1 MNIHREEAGE
11 ESAPYLCLRQLSKDV
26 NIRLSEPLTGDGS
39 SSASVPTNMFCV
51 ASSQRLAAA
60 STRNG
65 INIYDLHVLRNTFTQ
80 AERNASPSPP
90 VLCTLPLQPGTGDVL
105 FVMFGNSDS
114 LLLAATSH
122 GLILIWE
129 TMSLRSSPPAP
140 RTVAPP
146 RHDASRVHMIA
157 PNPGDKSSLCA
168 VVYGMDLLSHEN
180 GSAHML
186 DLLKGEW
193 VNILPAHNVT
203 SVSWSARGKQLV
215 LGVKTGEIIQFTP
228 EGDVKAVLPPP
239 ESDRPLYV
247 EDVQWLENHV
257 FLVTYNTCS
266 STPEPEPIHENEVYV
281 LYRDAKSN
289 SLTFAAFPYDVSP
302 PFGDR
307 TRWGYRYTC
316 MLRDWSPMKHFV
328 FMTCSASTDVG
339 VLGFKDGWKA
349 LVLEETSRPVLPF
362 LSGDDFCDSSPMAL
376 ALDLTAEDPVPD
388 PNAAEKGEDPSATLP
403 ATPILYIYTNDGV
416 LLGYHVIYTETDKP
430 YPGMITGQGAIS
442 HSPNASTNVSAS
454 IPPAFAESV
463 HGSTTPNRTPTF
475 GSTSAF
481 GAVSQPAFGSTSAF
495 GQQSSFGSAF
505 SNGSPFS
512 KFSASGAT
520 AFGGGNALGQKQM
533 PASGQ
538 STQPPSGPAPGQSSE
553 PAFGSTSAFG
563 QLQKPTFGAASTFA
577 RAQKPITGSNS
588 AFGQFSQQGT
598 ASGLGPTAF
607 SALSN
612 KQNAFGSVSSQGS
625 VFGSG
630 GSFDT
635 GKPAFA
641 SVTPAPKALPKSE
654 EPVDEDAP
662 KDSTFSFG
670 GLSDML
676 SKSNTPMSSQPS
688 ANLNLSHQAK
698 FPSEISQNSEPSKA
712 TPSVSSESSSKA
724 SQNDSD
730 NLEKAESQNF
740 ENLESAIVDAKQ
752 DEAHEGNFA
761 SLHDTPTVQ
770 KSEQADNVTFDLFKG
785 KQENQT
791 SSFNES
797 GEGIKETEISPIKA
811 AGNNLDAS
819 LSTLAKPSEEKPK
832 EPAFSIAKPSDEKP
846 KESTSFFAQPTEK
859 PKESAFS
866 FSKPFEEKPKESAFS
881 FAKPTAEKP
890 KESAFTFNKPSEE
903 KAKQTAFSFN
913 KPFEEKPKESAFS
926 FNKPSEEKPK
936 VPAFSFAKPPEEKP
950 KESAFSFAK
959 PSEEKAKEPALSF
972 AKPTAEN
979 LKESA
984 FSFNKPSEE
993 KPKESA
999 FSFAKLSEEKAKEPA
1014 FSFAKPTAENLKES
1028 AFSFAKPVEE
1038 KPKESA
1044 FFFNKP
1050 SDEKPKE
1057 PAFSFNKPSEEKPKV
1072 PAFSFNKPFEEKPK
1086 EAAFSFNKPSEEKP
1100 KESAF
1105 SFNKPSEEKPK
1116 ESAFSFTKPSDEKPK
1131 EPAFSFA
1138 KPVEEKPKESAFSF
1152 NKPSEEKPKEP
1163 AFSFAKPVEEKP
1175 KESAFSFAK
1184 PPEEKLEKNKTTGS
1198 DTEVFSHKASPE
1210 RLIESQKLSKGSEF
1224 GTNHA
1229 AEPSS
1234 NALVDNE
1241 LPAIGVSLAESVP
1254 QIDLTQVADPNVP
1267 KEDDELKQEFVKI
1280 YAILEEELRTL
1291 RRQTKQ
1297 STDFFTRL
1305 RIPSTSPKSVD
1316 DLSNAD
1322 AWVFGDVQ
1330 SLSSL
1335 TSEFLQAVIESED
1348 QVAETRKHIA
1358 SIESV
1363 QLKSEVKREE
1373 IARFLRARQ
1382 DPDFAK
1388 MVRVRHLG
1396 PEQLENQ
1403 TRLRRS
1409 SHLVRER
1416 LSELGEYFNGLQKS
1430 TLNAKQGQTT
1440 LRAPTLDT
1448 IYRSADNIGR
1458 LVSARIRELDKMGQD
1473 VDAAVPR
1480 STVRARTPHSPARPL
1495 DNMADLDTAL
1505 PEVSEITG
1513 INQAG
1518 MMHDICDA
1526 IWESK
1531 KTPVVTR
1538 ASQTKFISSV
1548 PYQMSPIVL
1557 HCSQA
1562 PTCQKAPVQESDKG
1576 KQSETLVMTEPS
1588 TKNFLATAT
1597 PNGIHAHSPMQPRQ
1611 KVTSAFQRLST
1622 LPTLTSHSN
1631 PTSSAQYTT
1640 FEGLVGPQPTA
1651 SSETRDLTLEEF
1663 IAQDEEDNG
1672 DYTEEE
1678 SYEDFDDDL
1687 EDEEEEEEANESD
1700 AS

>member
-168 VVYGMDLLSHEN
+168 VVYGMDLLSLEN

-712 TPSVSSESSSKA
+712 TPSVLSESSSKA

-770 KSEQADNVTFDLFKG
+770 KSEQADEVTFDLFKG

-950 KESAFSFAK
+950 KESTFSFAK

-984 FSFNKPSEE
+984 FSF
-993 KPKESA
+993 
-999 FSFAKLSEEKAKEPA
+999 
-1014 FSFAKPTAENLKES
+1014 
-1028 AFSFAKPVEE
+1028 AKPVEE

-1044 FFFNKP
+1044 FSFNKP

-1152 NKPSEEKPKEP
+1152 NKPSDEKPKEP

-1297 STDFFTRL
+1297 STDFFKRL

-1562 PTCQKAPVQESDKG
+1562 PTCQKVPVQESDKG

>member
-442 HSPNASTNVSAS
+442 HSPNASTNVSSS

-712 TPSVSSESSSKA
+712 TPSVLSESSSKA

-770 KSEQADNVTFDLFKG
+770 KSEQADKVTFDLFKG

-936 VPAFSFAKPPEEKP
+936 VPAFSFAKPPEQKP

-959 PSEEKAKEPALSF
+959 PSEEKAKEPAL
-972 AKPTAEN
+972 
-979 LKESA
+979 
-984 FSFNKPSEE
+984 
-993 KPKESA
+993 
-999 FSFAKLSEEKAKEPA
+999 
-1014 FSFAKPTAENLKES
+1014 SFAKPTAENLKES

-1116 ESAFSFTKPSDEKPK
+1116 ESAFSFTKPSD
-1131 EPAFSFA
+1131 
-1138 KPVEEKPKESAFSF
+1138 
-1152 NKPSEEKPKEP
+1152 EKPKEP

>member
-442 HSPNASTNVSAS
+442 HSPNASTNVFAS

-712 TPSVSSESSSKA
+712 TPSVLSESSSKA

-740 ENLESAIVDAKQ
+740 ENLESATVDAKQ

-770 KSEQADNVTFDLFKG
+770 KSEQADKVTFDLFKG

-832 EPAFSIAKPSDEKP
+832 EPAFSIAKPSDDKP

-984 FSFNKPSEE
+984 FSF
-993 KPKESA
+993 
-999 FSFAKLSEEKAKEPA
+999 
-1014 FSFAKPTAENLKES
+1014 
-1028 AFSFAKPVEE
+1028 AKPVEE

-1057 PAFSFNKPSEEKPKV
+1057 PVFSFNKPSEEKPKV

-1152 NKPSEEKPKEP
+1152 NKPSDEKPKEP
-1163 AFSFAKPVEEKP
+1163 AFSFAKPVEEQP

-1210 RLIESQKLSKGSEF
+1210 RLIESQKPSKGSEF

-1234 NALVDNE
+1234 NALVDDE

-1297 STDFFTRL
+1297 STDFFKRL

>member
-1 MNIHREEAGE
+1 MDIHREEAGE

-39 SSASVPTNMFCV
+39 SSTSVPTNMFCV

-65 INIYDLHVLRNTFTQ
+65 IHIYDLNALRNTFIQ

-90 VLCTLPLQPGTGDVL
+90 VLCTLPRQPGTGDVL

-114 LLLAATSH
+114 LLVAATSH
-122 GLILIWE
+122 GFILIWD
-129 TMSLRSSPPAP
+129 TLSLRSSPPAP

-146 RHDASRVHMIA
+146 RNDASRVHMMA
-157 PNPGDKSSLCA
+157 PNPGDKSVLCA
-168 VVYGMDLLSHEN
+168 IVYGMDLLSHEN
-180 GSAHML
+180 GSAHIL

-193 VNILPAHNVT
+193 VNTLPAQNVT

-215 LGVKTGEIIQFTP
+215 IGVKMGEIIQYTP

-239 ESDRPLYV
+239 ESDRPVYV

-257 FLVTYNTCS
+257 FLITYNTCS
-266 STPEPEPIHENEVYV
+266 STPEPEPIHENDIFV
-281 LYRDAKSN
+281 LHRDTKSN

-339 VLGFKDGWKA
+339 VLGFKNGWKA
-349 LVLEETSRPVLPF
+349 LALEETSRPVLPF
-362 LSGDDFCDSSPMAL
+362 LSGDEFCDSSPVAL
-376 ALDLTAEDPVPD
+376 ALDLTAEDPVSD

-430 YPGMITGQGAIS
+430 YPGMINGQAVIS
-442 HSPNASTNVSAS
+442 HSSNASTKAPAS

-463 HGSTTPNRTPTF
+463 HGCTAPNITPTF

-495 GQQSSFGSAF
+495 GQPSSFGSTF
-505 SNGSPFS
+505 SNGSAFS
-512 KFSASGAT
+512 KFGASGAAT
-520 AFGGGNALGQKQM
+520 FGGRDALGQKQTS
-533 PASGQ
+533 ASGQ
-538 STQPPSGPAPGQSSE
+538 SIQPSSGLASGQSSE
-553 PAFGSTSAFG
+553 PAFGSISAFG
-563 QLQKPTFGAASTFA
+563 QLEKPTFGTTSTFA
-577 RAQKPITGSNS
+577 RAQKPMTGTNS

-654 EPVDEDAP
+654 EPVNEDAP
-662 KDSTFSFG
+662 KDATFSFG

-676 SKSNTPMSSQPS
+676 SKSSTPMSTQQS
-688 ANLNLSHQAK
+688 ANLNPSHQAK
-698 FPSEISQNSEPSKA
+698 VPSEINQSSASLKTTTSA
-712 TPSVSSESSSKA
+712 LSESSDKPA
-724 SQNDSD
+724 QNDSD
-730 NLEKAESQNF
+730 DLEKAEGQNF
-740 ENLESAIVDAKQ
+740 ENSESATVDTKQ
-752 DEAHEGNFA
+752 DEAHERNFA
-761 SLHDTPTVQ
+761 FTHDTPTGQ
-770 KSEQADNVTFDLFKG
+770 KSEQADKVIFESFKG
-785 KQENQT
+785 KQENQL
-791 SSFNES
+791 SSFDETCK
-797 GEGIKETEISPIKA
+797 GIKETGISPTKA
-811 AGNNLDAS
+811 AANKPEAS
-819 LSTLAKPSEEKPK
+819 PSTLVKPSE
-832 EPAFSIAKPSDEKP
+832 
-846 KESTSFFAQPTEK
+846 EK

-866 FSKPFEEKPKESAFS
+866 FSKP
-881 FAKPTAEKP
+881 T
-890 KESAFTFNKPSEE
+890 
-903 KAKQTAFSFN
+903 
-913 KPFEEKPKESAFS
+913 
-926 FNKPSEEKPK
+926 
-936 VPAFSFAKPPEEKP
+936 EEKP

-959 PSEEKAKEPALSF
+959 PSEEKP
-972 AKPTAEN
+972 
-979 LKESA
+979 KESA
-984 FSFNKPSEE
+984 FSFSKPSEE
-993 KPKESA
+993 KPK
-999 FSFAKLSEEKAKEPA
+999 K
-1014 FSFAKPTAENLKES
+1014 S
-1028 AFSFAKPVEE
+1028 AFSFAKPSEE
-1038 KPKESA
+1038 KT
-1044 FFFNKP
+1044 
-1050 SDEKPKE
+1050 KE
-1057 PAFSFNKPSEEKPKV
+1057 PSFSFSKPSEEKL
-1072 PAFSFNKPFEEKPK
+1072 EKK
-1086 EAAFSFNKPSEEKP
+1086 N
-1100 KESAF
+1100 
-1105 SFNKPSEEKPK
+1105 
-1116 ESAFSFTKPSDEKPK
+1116 
-1131 EPAFSFA
+1131 
-1138 KPVEEKPKESAFSF
+1138 PVE
-1152 NKPSEEKPKEP
+1152 SE
-1163 AFSFAKPVEEKP
+1163 VE
-1175 KESAFSFAK
+1175 F
-1184 PPEEKLEKNKTTGS
+1184 
-1198 DTEVFSHKASPE
+1198 FSHGPSSG
-1210 RLIESQKLSKGSEF
+1210 RQIDSQKLAKDSEF
-1224 GTNHA
+1224 DTYHA
-1229 AEPSS
+1229 AETTS

-1241 LPAIGVSLAESVP
+1241 LSAVGVSLTESVP

-1280 YAILEEELRTL
+1280 YAILEEELCTL
-1291 RRQTKQ
+1291 RKQTKR
-1297 STDFFTRL
+1297 STDFFKRL
-1305 RIPSTSPKSVD
+1305 RIPSTIPKSVA
-1316 DLSNAD
+1316 DLPKAD
-1322 AWVFGDVQ
+1322 SWVFGDIQ

-1335 TSEFLQAVIESED
+1335 TSELLQLVTESEA
-1348 QVAETRKHIA
+1348 QVAETRKRIA

-1363 QLKSEVKREE
+1363 QLKTEVKREE

-1403 TRLRRS
+1403 ARLRRS

-1416 LSELGEYFNGLQKS
+1416 LSELGEYFNGLQKFA
-1430 TLNAKQGQTT
+1430 LNAKQGQTT

-1458 LVSARIRELDKMGQD
+1458 LVSARIGELDKMGQA
-1473 VDAAVPR
+1473 VDAIVPR
-1480 STVRARTPHSPARPL
+1480 STVRAHTPYSPARPL

-1505 PEVSEITG
+1505 PEVSDTSG
-1513 INQAG
+1513 VDQAG
-1518 MMHDICDA
+1518 MMHVICDA
-1526 IWESK
+1526 IWKSK

-1538 ASQTKFISSV
+1538 ASQTNSISSV

-1557 HCSQA
+1557 HCSQT
-1562 PTCQKAPVQESDKG
+1562 PTYQVAPVQESDKG
-1576 KQSETLVMTEPS
+1576 KKSETLVKTEPS

-1597 PNGIHAHSPMQPRQ
+1597 PSGIHVHSPMQPRQ
-1611 KVTSAFQRLST
+1611 NVTSAFQRLST

-1651 SSETRDLTLEEF
+1651 SSEPRDLTLEEF
-1663 IAQDEEDNG
+1663 IAQDEEDHG
-1672 DYTEEE
+1672 DYTGDE
-1678 SYEDFDDDL
+1678 SYEDYDDDDDDL
-1687 EDEEEEEEANESD
+1687 DDEEEEEANASD

>member
-168 VVYGMDLLSHEN
+168 VVYGMDLLSLEN

-512 KFSASGAT
+512 KFGASGAA

-712 TPSVSSESSSKA
+712 TPSVLSESSSKA

-770 KSEQADNVTFDLFKG
+770 KSEQADKVTFDLFKG

-979 LKESA
+979 L
-984 FSFNKPSEE
+984 
-993 KPKESA
+993 
-999 FSFAKLSEEKAKEPA
+999 
-1014 FSFAKPTAENLKES
+1014 
-1028 AFSFAKPVEE
+1028 
-1038 KPKESA
+1038 
-1044 FFFNKP
+1044 
-1050 SDEKPKE
+1050 
-1057 PAFSFNKPSEEKPKV
+1057 
-1072 PAFSFNKPFEEKPK
+1072 
-1086 EAAFSFNKPSEEKP
+1086 
-1100 KESAF
+1100 
-1105 SFNKPSEEKPK
+1105 
-1116 ESAFSFTKPSDEKPK
+1116 
-1131 EPAFSFA
+1131 
-1138 KPVEEKPKESAFSF
+1138 
-1152 NKPSEEKPKEP
+1152 
-1163 AFSFAKPVEEKP
+1163 

-1687 EDEEEEEEANESD
+1687 EDEEEEEANESD

>member
-698 FPSEISQNSEPSKA
+698 FPSAISQNSEPSKA
-712 TPSVSSESSSKA
+712 TPSVLSESSSKA

-770 KSEQADNVTFDLFKG
+770 KSEQADKVTFDLFKG

-913 KPFEEKPKESAFS
+913 KPFEEKPKEA
-926 FNKPSEEKPK
+926 
-936 VPAFSFAKPPEEKP
+936 
-950 KESAFSFAK
+950 
-959 PSEEKAKEPALSF
+959 
-972 AKPTAEN
+972 
-979 LKESA
+979 
-984 FSFNKPSEE
+984 
-993 KPKESA
+993 
-999 FSFAKLSEEKAKEPA
+999 
-1014 FSFAKPTAENLKES
+1014 
-1028 AFSFAKPVEE
+1028 
-1038 KPKESA
+1038 
-1044 FFFNKP
+1044 
-1050 SDEKPKE
+1050 
-1057 PAFSFNKPSEEKPKV
+1057 
-1072 PAFSFNKPFEEKPK
+1072 
-1086 EAAFSFNKPSEEKP
+1086 
-1100 KESAF
+1100 AF

-1116 ESAFSFTKPSDEKPK
+1116 ESAFSFTKPSD
-1131 EPAFSFA
+1131 
-1138 KPVEEKPKESAFSF
+1138 
-1152 NKPSEEKPKEP
+1152 EKPKEP

-1305 RIPSTSPKSVD
+1305 RIPSTSPKSVA

-1403 TRLRRS
+1403 TRLRRL

-1495 DNMADLDTAL
+1495 DNMTDLDTAL

>member
-1 MNIHREEAGE
+1 MDIHREEAGE

-39 SSASVPTNMFCV
+39 SSTSVPTNMFCV

-65 INIYDLHVLRNTFTQ
+65 IHIYDLNALRNTFIQ

-90 VLCTLPLQPGTGDVL
+90 VLCTLPRQPGTGDVL

-114 LLLAATSH
+114 LLVAATSH
-122 GLILIWE
+122 GFILIWD
-129 TMSLRSSPPAP
+129 TLSLRSSPPAP

-146 RHDASRVHMIA
+146 RNDASRVHMMA
-157 PNPGDKSSLCA
+157 PNPGDKSVLCA
-168 VVYGMDLLSHEN
+168 IVYGMDLLSHEN
-180 GSAHML
+180 GSAHIL

-193 VNILPAHNVT
+193 VNTLPAQNVT

-215 LGVKTGEIIQFTP
+215 IGVKMGEIIQYTP

-239 ESDRPLYV
+239 ESDRPVYV

-257 FLVTYNTCS
+257 FLITYNTCS
-266 STPEPEPIHENEVYV
+266 STPEPEPIHENDIFV
-281 LYRDAKSN
+281 LHRDTKSN

-339 VLGFKDGWKA
+339 VLGFKNGWKA
-349 LVLEETSRPVLPF
+349 LALEETSRPVLPF
-362 LSGDDFCDSSPMAL
+362 LSGDEFCDSSPVAL
-376 ALDLTAEDPVPD
+376 ALDLTAEDPVSD

-430 YPGMITGQGAIS
+430 YPGMINGQAVIS
-442 HSPNASTNVSAS
+442 HSSNASTKAPAS

-463 HGSTTPNRTPTF
+463 HGCTAPNITPTF

-495 GQQSSFGSAF
+495 GQPSSFGSTF
-505 SNGSPFS
+505 SNGSAFS
-512 KFSASGAT
+512 KFGASGAAT
-520 AFGGGNALGQKQM
+520 FGGRDALGQKQTS
-533 PASGQ
+533 ASGQ
-538 STQPPSGPAPGQSSE
+538 SIQPSSGLASGQSSE
-553 PAFGSTSAFG
+553 PAFGSISAFG
-563 QLQKPTFGAASTFA
+563 QLEKPTFGTTSTFA
-577 RAQKPITGSNS
+577 RAQKPMTGTNS
-588 AFGQFSQQGT
+588 AFGQFSQQGST
-598 ASGLGPTAF
+598 SGFGSTAF

-654 EPVDEDAP
+654 EPVNEDAP
-662 KDSTFSFG
+662 KDATFSFG

-676 SKSNTPMSSQPS
+676 SKSSTPMSTQQS
-688 ANLNLSHQAK
+688 ANLNPSHQAK
-698 FPSEISQNSEPSKA
+698 VPSEINQSSASLKTTTSA
-712 TPSVSSESSSKA
+712 LSESSDKPA
-724 SQNDSD
+724 QNDSD
-730 NLEKAESQNF
+730 DLEKAEGQNF
-740 ENLESAIVDAKQ
+740 ENSESATVDTKQ
-752 DEAHEGNFA
+752 DEAHERNFA
-761 SLHDTPTVQ
+761 FTHDTPTGQ
-770 KSEQADNVTFDLFKG
+770 KSEQADKVIFESFKG
-785 KQENQT
+785 KQENQL
-791 SSFNES
+791 SSFDETCK
-797 GEGIKETEISPIKA
+797 GIKETGISPTKA
-811 AGNNLDAS
+811 AANKPEAS
-819 LSTLAKPSEEKPK
+819 PSTLVKPSE
-832 EPAFSIAKPSDEKP
+832 
-846 KESTSFFAQPTEK
+846 EK

-866 FSKPFEEKPKESAFS
+866 FSKP
-881 FAKPTAEKP
+881 T
-890 KESAFTFNKPSEE
+890 
-903 KAKQTAFSFN
+903 
-913 KPFEEKPKESAFS
+913 
-926 FNKPSEEKPK
+926 
-936 VPAFSFAKPPEEKP
+936 EEKP

-959 PSEEKAKEPALSF
+959 PSEEKP
-972 AKPTAEN
+972 
-979 LKESA
+979 KESA
-984 FSFNKPSEE
+984 FSFAKPSEE

-999 FSFAKLSEEKAKEPA
+999 FSFSKPSEEKPK
-1014 FSFAKPTAENLKES
+1014 KS
-1028 AFSFAKPVEE
+1028 AFSFAKPSEE
-1038 KPKESA
+1038 KT
-1044 FFFNKP
+1044 
-1050 SDEKPKE
+1050 KE
-1057 PAFSFNKPSEEKPKV
+1057 PSFSFSKPSEEKL
-1072 PAFSFNKPFEEKPK
+1072 EKK
-1086 EAAFSFNKPSEEKP
+1086 N
-1100 KESAF
+1100 
-1105 SFNKPSEEKPK
+1105 
-1116 ESAFSFTKPSDEKPK
+1116 
-1131 EPAFSFA
+1131 
-1138 KPVEEKPKESAFSF
+1138 PVE
-1152 NKPSEEKPKEP
+1152 SE
-1163 AFSFAKPVEEKP
+1163 VE
-1175 KESAFSFAK
+1175 F
-1184 PPEEKLEKNKTTGS
+1184 
-1198 DTEVFSHKASPE
+1198 FSHGPSSG
-1210 RLIESQKLSKGSEF
+1210 RQIDSQKLAKDSEF
-1224 GTNHA
+1224 DTYHA
-1229 AEPSS
+1229 AETTS

-1241 LPAIGVSLAESVP
+1241 LSAVGVSLTESVP

-1280 YAILEEELRTL
+1280 YAILEEELCTL
-1291 RRQTKQ
+1291 RKQTKR
-1297 STDFFTRL
+1297 STDFFKRL
-1305 RIPSTSPKSVD
+1305 RIPSTIPKSVA
-1316 DLSNAD
+1316 DLPKAD
-1322 AWVFGDVQ
+1322 SWVFGDIQ

-1335 TSEFLQAVIESED
+1335 TSELLQLVTESEA
-1348 QVAETRKHIA
+1348 QVAETRKRIA

-1363 QLKSEVKREE
+1363 QLKTEVKREE

-1403 TRLRRS
+1403 ARLRRS

-1416 LSELGEYFNGLQKS
+1416 LSELGEYFNGLQKFA
-1430 TLNAKQGQTT
+1430 LNAKQGQTT

-1458 LVSARIRELDKMGQD
+1458 LVSARIGELDKMGQA
-1473 VDAAVPR
+1473 VDAIVPR
-1480 STVRARTPHSPARPL
+1480 STVRAHTPYSPARPL

-1505 PEVSEITG
+1505 PEVSDTSG
-1513 INQAG
+1513 VDQAG
-1518 MMHDICDA
+1518 MMHVICDA
-1526 IWESK
+1526 IWKSK

-1538 ASQTKFISSV
+1538 ASQTNSISSV

-1557 HCSQA
+1557 HCSQT
-1562 PTCQKAPVQESDKG
+1562 PTYQVAPVQESDKG
-1576 KQSETLVMTEPS
+1576 KKSETLVKTEPS

-1597 PNGIHAHSPMQPRQ
+1597 PSGIHVHSPMQPRQ
-1611 KVTSAFQRLST
+1611 NVTSAFQRLST

-1651 SSETRDLTLEEF
+1651 SSEPRDLTLEEF
-1663 IAQDEEDNG
+1663 IAQDEEDHG
-1672 DYTEEE
+1672 DYTGDE
-1678 SYEDFDDDL
+1678 SYEDYDDDDDDL
-1687 EDEEEEEEANESD
+1687 DDEEEEEANASD

>member
-168 VVYGMDLLSHEN
+168 VVYGMDLLSLEN

-430 YPGMITGQGAIS
+430 YPGMITGQAVIS

-538 STQPPSGPAPGQSSE
+538 STQLPSGPAPGQSSE

-712 TPSVSSESSSKA
+712 TPSVLSESSSKA

-770 KSEQADNVTFDLFKG
+770 KSEQADEVTFDLFKG

-846 KESTSFFAQPTEK
+846 KESTSVFAQPTEK

-913 KPFEEKPKESAFS
+913 KPFEEKPKEA
-926 FNKPSEEKPK
+926 
-936 VPAFSFAKPPEEKP
+936 
-950 KESAFSFAK
+950 
-959 PSEEKAKEPALSF
+959 
-972 AKPTAEN
+972 
-979 LKESA
+979 
-984 FSFNKPSEE
+984 
-993 KPKESA
+993 
-999 FSFAKLSEEKAKEPA
+999 
-1014 FSFAKPTAENLKES
+1014 
-1028 AFSFAKPVEE
+1028 
-1038 KPKESA
+1038 
-1044 FFFNKP
+1044 
-1050 SDEKPKE
+1050 
-1057 PAFSFNKPSEEKPKV
+1057 
-1072 PAFSFNKPFEEKPK
+1072 
-1086 EAAFSFNKPSEEKP
+1086 
-1100 KESAF
+1100 AF

-1152 NKPSEEKPKEP
+1152 NKPSEEKSKEP

-1672 DYTEEE
+1672 DYTGEE
-1678 SYEDFDDDL
+1678 SYEDYDDDL
-1687 EDEEEEEEANESD
+1687 EDEEEEEANESD

>member
-712 TPSVSSESSSKA
+712 TPSVLSESSSKA

-770 KSEQADNVTFDLFKG
+770 KSEQADKVTFDLFKG

-959 PSEEKAKEPALSF
+959 
-972 AKPTAEN
+972 
-979 LKESA
+979 
-984 FSFNKPSEE
+984 
-993 KPKESA
+993 
-999 FSFAKLSEEKAKEPA
+999 LSEEKAKEPA

-1057 PAFSFNKPSEEKPKV
+1057 PAFSFNKPSEEKPK
-1072 PAFSFNKPFEEKPK
+1072 
-1086 EAAFSFNKPSEEKP
+1086 
-1100 KESAF
+1100 
-1105 SFNKPSEEKPK
+1105 
-1116 ESAFSFTKPSDEKPK
+1116 ESAFSFTKPSD
-1131 EPAFSFA
+1131 
-1138 KPVEEKPKESAFSF
+1138 
-1152 NKPSEEKPKEP
+1152 EKPKEP

-1297 STDFFTRL
+1297 STDFFKRL

>member
-168 VVYGMDLLSHEN
+168 VVYGMDLLSLEN

-712 TPSVSSESSSKA
+712 TPSVLSESSSKA

-770 KSEQADNVTFDLFKG
+770 KSEQADEVTFDLFKG

-846 KESTSFFAQPTEK
+846 KESTSVFAQPTEK

-890 KESAFTFNKPSEE
+890 KESAFSFNKPSEE

-950 KESAFSFAK
+950 KESTFSFAK

-1057 PAFSFNKPSEEKPKV
+1057 PAFSFNKPSEEK
-1072 PAFSFNKPFEEKPK
+1072 S
-1086 EAAFSFNKPSEEKP
+1086 
-1100 KESAF
+1100 
-1105 SFNKPSEEKPK
+1105 
-1116 ESAFSFTKPSDEKPK
+1116 
-1131 EPAFSFA
+1131 
-1138 KPVEEKPKESAFSF
+1138 
-1152 NKPSEEKPKEP
+1152 KEP

>member
-90 VLCTLPLQPGTGDVL
+90 VLCTLPLQPGMGDVL

-168 VVYGMDLLSHEN
+168 VVYGMDLLSLEN

-712 TPSVSSESSSKA
+712 TPSVLSESSSKA

-770 KSEQADNVTFDLFKG
+770 KSEQADEVTFDLFKG

-950 KESAFSFAK
+950 KESTFSFAK

-1086 EAAFSFNKPSEEKP
+1086 EA
-1100 KESAF
+1100 AF

>member
-168 VVYGMDLLSHEN
+168 VVYGMDLLSLEN

-712 TPSVSSESSSKA
+712 TPSVLSESSSKA

-770 KSEQADNVTFDLFKG
+770 KSEQADKVTFDLFKG

-846 KESTSFFAQPTEK
+846 KESTSVFAQPTEK

-950 KESAFSFAK
+950 KESTFSFAK

-1105 SFNKPSEEKPK
+1105 SF
-1116 ESAFSFTKPSDEKPK
+1116 TKPSDEKPK

-1152 NKPSEEKPKEP
+1152 NKPSEEKSKEP

>member
-442 HSPNASTNVSAS
+442 HSPNASTNVSSS

-512 KFSASGAT
+512 KFGASGAA

-770 KSEQADNVTFDLFKG
+770 KSEQADEVTFDLFKG

-913 KPFEEKPKESAFS
+913 KPFEEKPKEA
-926 FNKPSEEKPK
+926 
-936 VPAFSFAKPPEEKP
+936 
-950 KESAFSFAK
+950 
-959 PSEEKAKEPALSF
+959 
-972 AKPTAEN
+972 
-979 LKESA
+979 
-984 FSFNKPSEE
+984 
-993 KPKESA
+993 
-999 FSFAKLSEEKAKEPA
+999 
-1014 FSFAKPTAENLKES
+1014 
-1028 AFSFAKPVEE
+1028 
-1038 KPKESA
+1038 
-1044 FFFNKP
+1044 
-1050 SDEKPKE
+1050 
-1057 PAFSFNKPSEEKPKV
+1057 
-1072 PAFSFNKPFEEKPK
+1072 
-1086 EAAFSFNKPSEEKP
+1086 
-1100 KESAF
+1100 AF

-1116 ESAFSFTKPSDEKPK
+1116 ESAFSFTKPSD
-1131 EPAFSFA
+1131 
-1138 KPVEEKPKESAFSF
+1138 
-1152 NKPSEEKPKEP
+1152 EKPKEP

-1305 RIPSTSPKSVD
+1305 RIPSTSPKSVA

>member
-168 VVYGMDLLSHEN
+168 VVYGMDLLSLEN

-712 TPSVSSESSSKA
+712 TPSVLSESSSKA

-770 KSEQADNVTFDLFKG
+770 KSEQADEVTFDLFKG

-846 KESTSFFAQPTEK
+846 KESTSVFAQPTEK

-903 KAKQTAFSFN
+903 K
-913 KPFEEKPKESAFS
+913 
-926 FNKPSEEKPK
+926 
-936 VPAFSFAKPPEEKP
+936 
-950 KESAFSFAK
+950 
-959 PSEEKAKEPALSF
+959 
-972 AKPTAEN
+972 
-979 LKESA
+979 
-984 FSFNKPSEE
+984 
-993 KPKESA
+993 
-999 FSFAKLSEEKAKEPA
+999 
-1014 FSFAKPTAENLKES
+1014 
-1028 AFSFAKPVEE
+1028 
-1038 KPKESA
+1038 PKESA

-1086 EAAFSFNKPSEEKP
+1086 EA
-1100 KESAF
+1100 AF

>member
-65 INIYDLHVLRNTFTQ
+65 INIYDLNALRNTFIQ

-712 TPSVSSESSSKA
+712 TPSVLSESSSKA

-740 ENLESAIVDAKQ
+740 ENLESATVDAMQ

-770 KSEQADNVTFDLFKG
+770 KSEQADKVTFDLFKG

-832 EPAFSIAKPSDEKP
+832 EPAFSIAKPSDERP

-959 PSEEKAKEPALSF
+959 LSEEKAKEPALSF

-979 LKESA
+979 L
-984 FSFNKPSEE
+984 
-993 KPKESA
+993 
-999 FSFAKLSEEKAKEPA
+999 
-1014 FSFAKPTAENLKES
+1014 
-1028 AFSFAKPVEE
+1028 
-1038 KPKESA
+1038 
-1044 FFFNKP
+1044 
-1050 SDEKPKE
+1050 
-1057 PAFSFNKPSEEKPKV
+1057 
-1072 PAFSFNKPFEEKPK
+1072 
-1086 EAAFSFNKPSEEKP
+1086 

-1152 NKPSEEKPKEP
+1152 NKPSDEKPKEP

-1297 STDFFTRL
+1297 STDFFKRL

-1480 STVRARTPHSPARPL
+1480 STVRAHTPYSPARPL

-1562 PTCQKAPVQESDKG
+1562 PTCQKVPVQESDKG

>member
-1 MNIHREEAGE
+1 MDIHREEAGE

-39 SSASVPTNMFCV
+39 SSTSVPTNMFCV

-65 INIYDLHVLRNTFTQ
+65 IHIYDLNALRNTFIQ

-90 VLCTLPLQPGTGDVL
+90 VLCTLPRQPGTGDVL

-114 LLLAATSH
+114 LLVAATSH
-122 GLILIWE
+122 GFILIWD
-129 TMSLRSSPPAP
+129 TLSLRSSPPAP

-146 RHDASRVHMIA
+146 RNDASRVHMMA
-157 PNPGDKSSLCA
+157 PNPGDKSVLCA
-168 VVYGMDLLSHEN
+168 IVYGMDLLSHEN
-180 GSAHML
+180 GSAHIL

-193 VNILPAHNVT
+193 VNTLPAQNVT

-215 LGVKTGEIIQFTP
+215 IGVKMGEIIQYTP

-239 ESDRPLYV
+239 ESDRPVYV

-257 FLVTYNTCS
+257 FLITYNTCS
-266 STPEPEPIHENEVYV
+266 STPEPEPIHENDIFV
-281 LYRDAKSN
+281 LHRDTKSN

-339 VLGFKDGWKA
+339 VLGFKNGWKA
-349 LVLEETSRPVLPF
+349 LALEETSRPVLPF
-362 LSGDDFCDSSPMAL
+362 LSGDEFCDSSPVAL
-376 ALDLTAEDPVPD
+376 ALDLTAEDPVSD

-430 YPGMITGQGAIS
+430 YPGMINGQAVIS
-442 HSPNASTNVSAS
+442 HSSNASTKAPAS

-463 HGSTTPNRTPTF
+463 HGCTAPNITPTF

-495 GQQSSFGSAF
+495 GQPSSFGSTF
-505 SNGSPFS
+505 SNGSAFS
-512 KFSASGAT
+512 KFGASGAAT
-520 AFGGGNALGQKQM
+520 FGGRDALGQKQTS
-533 PASGQ
+533 ASGQ
-538 STQPPSGPAPGQSSE
+538 SIQPSSGLASGQSSE
-553 PAFGSTSAFG
+553 PAFGSISAFG
-563 QLQKPTFGAASTFA
+563 QLEKPTFGTTSTFA
-577 RAQKPITGSNS
+577 RAQKPMTGTNS
-588 AFGQFSQQGT
+588 AFGQFSQQGST
-598 ASGLGPTAF
+598 SGFGSTAF

-654 EPVDEDAP
+654 EPVNEDAP
-662 KDSTFSFG
+662 KDATFSFG

-676 SKSNTPMSSQPS
+676 SKSSTPMSTQQS
-688 ANLNLSHQAK
+688 ANLNPSHQAK
-698 FPSEISQNSEPSKA
+698 VPSEINQSSASLKTTTSA
-712 TPSVSSESSSKA
+712 LSESSDKPA
-724 SQNDSD
+724 QNDSD
-730 NLEKAESQNF
+730 DLEKAEGQNF
-740 ENLESAIVDAKQ
+740 ENSESATVDTKQ
-752 DEAHEGNFA
+752 DEAHERNFA
-761 SLHDTPTVQ
+761 FTHDTPTGQ
-770 KSEQADNVTFDLFKG
+770 KSEQADKVIFESFKG
-785 KQENQT
+785 KQENQL
-791 SSFNES
+791 SSFDETCK
-797 GEGIKETEISPIKA
+797 GIKETGISPTKA
-811 AGNNLDAS
+811 AANKPEAS
-819 LSTLAKPSEEKPK
+819 PSTLVKPSE
-832 EPAFSIAKPSDEKP
+832 
-846 KESTSFFAQPTEK
+846 EK

-866 FSKPFEEKPKESAFS
+866 FSKP
-881 FAKPTAEKP
+881 T
-890 KESAFTFNKPSEE
+890 
-903 KAKQTAFSFN
+903 
-913 KPFEEKPKESAFS
+913 
-926 FNKPSEEKPK
+926 
-936 VPAFSFAKPPEEKP
+936 EEKP

-959 PSEEKAKEPALSF
+959 PSEEKP
-972 AKPTAEN
+972 
-979 LKESA
+979 KESA
-984 FSFNKPSEE
+984 FSFAKPSEE

-999 FSFAKLSEEKAKEPA
+999 FSFS
-1014 FSFAKPTAENLKES
+1014 
-1028 AFSFAKPVEE
+1028 
-1038 KPKESA
+1038 
-1044 FFFNKP
+1044 
-1050 SDEKPKE
+1050 
-1057 PAFSFNKPSEEKPKV
+1057 
-1072 PAFSFNKPFEEKPK
+1072 
-1086 EAAFSFNKPSEEKP
+1086 KPSEEKP

-1105 SFNKPSEEKPK
+1105 SFSKPTEEKPKESAFSFAKPSEEKPK
-1116 ESAFSFTKPSDEKPK
+1116 ESAFSFS
-1131 EPAFSFA
+1131 
-1138 KPVEEKPKESAFSF
+1138 
-1152 NKPSEEKPKEP
+1152 KPSEEKPK
-1163 AFSFAKPVEEKP
+1163 K
-1175 KESAFSFAK
+1175 SAFSFAK
-1184 PPEEKLEKNKTTGS
+1184 PSEEKTKEPSFSFSKPSEEKLEKKNPVES
-1198 DTEVFSHKASPE
+1198 EVEFFSHGPSSG
-1210 RLIESQKLSKGSEF
+1210 RQIDSQKLAKDSEF
-1224 GTNHA
+1224 DTYHA
-1229 AEPSS
+1229 AETTS

-1241 LPAIGVSLAESVP
+1241 LSAVGVSLTESVP

-1280 YAILEEELRTL
+1280 YAILEEELCTL
-1291 RRQTKQ
+1291 RKQTKR
-1297 STDFFTRL
+1297 STDFFKRL
-1305 RIPSTSPKSVD
+1305 RIPSTIPKSVA
-1316 DLSNAD
+1316 DLPKAD
-1322 AWVFGDVQ
+1322 SWVFGDIQ

-1335 TSEFLQAVIESED
+1335 TSELLQLVTESEA
-1348 QVAETRKHIA
+1348 QVAETRKRIA

-1363 QLKSEVKREE
+1363 QLKTEVKREE

-1403 TRLRRS
+1403 ARLRRS

-1416 LSELGEYFNGLQKS
+1416 LSELGEYFNGLQKFA
-1430 TLNAKQGQTT
+1430 LNAKQGQTT

-1458 LVSARIRELDKMGQD
+1458 LVSARIGELDKMGQA
-1473 VDAAVPR
+1473 VDAIVPR
-1480 STVRARTPHSPARPL
+1480 STVRAHTPYSPARPL

-1505 PEVSEITG
+1505 PEVSDTSG
-1513 INQAG
+1513 VDQAG
-1518 MMHDICDA
+1518 MMHVICDA
-1526 IWESK
+1526 IWKSK

-1538 ASQTKFISSV
+1538 ASQTNSISSV

-1557 HCSQA
+1557 HCSQT
-1562 PTCQKAPVQESDKG
+1562 PTYQVAPVQESDKG
-1576 KQSETLVMTEPS
+1576 KKSETLVKTEPS

-1597 PNGIHAHSPMQPRQ
+1597 PSGIHVHSPMQPRQ
-1611 KVTSAFQRLST
+1611 NVTSAFQRLST

-1651 SSETRDLTLEEF
+1651 SSEPRDLTLEEF
-1663 IAQDEEDNG
+1663 IAQDEEDHG
-1672 DYTEEE
+1672 DYTGDE
-1678 SYEDFDDDL
+1678 SYEDYDDDDDDL
-1687 EDEEEEEEANESD
+1687 DDEEEEEANASD

>member
-577 RAQKPITGSNS
+577 RAQKPMTGTNS

-712 TPSVSSESSSKA
+712 TPSVLSESSSKA

-740 ENLESAIVDAKQ
+740 ENLESAIVDAKP

-770 KSEQADNVTFDLFKG
+770 KSEQADKVTFDLFKG

-959 PSEEKAKEPALSF
+959 
-972 AKPTAEN
+972 
-979 LKESA
+979 
-984 FSFNKPSEE
+984 
-993 KPKESA
+993 
-999 FSFAKLSEEKAKEPA
+999 LSEEKAKEPA

-1152 NKPSEEKPKEP
+1152 NKPSDEKPKEP

-1297 STDFFTRL
+1297 STDFFKRL

-1562 PTCQKAPVQESDKG
+1562 PTCQKVPVQESDKG

>member
-442 HSPNASTNVSAS
+442 HSPNASTNVFAS

-712 TPSVSSESSSKA
+712 TPSVLSESSSKA

-770 KSEQADNVTFDLFKG
+770 KSEQADKVTFDLFKG

-832 EPAFSIAKPSDEKP
+832 EPAFSIAKPSDDKP

-984 FSFNKPSEE
+984 FSF
-993 KPKESA
+993 
-999 FSFAKLSEEKAKEPA
+999 
-1014 FSFAKPTAENLKES
+1014 
-1028 AFSFAKPVEE
+1028 AKPVEE

-1057 PAFSFNKPSEEKPKV
+1057 PVFSFNKPSEEKPKV

-1152 NKPSEEKPKEP
+1152 NKPSDEKPKEP
-1163 AFSFAKPVEEKP
+1163 AFSFAKPVEEQP

-1210 RLIESQKLSKGSEF
+1210 RLIESQKPSKGSEF

-1234 NALVDNE
+1234 NALVDDE

-1297 STDFFTRL
+1297 STDFFKRL

>member
-712 TPSVSSESSSKA
+712 TPSVLSESSSKA

-770 KSEQADNVTFDLFKG
+770 KSEQADKVTFDLFKG

-959 PSEEKAKEPALSF
+959 
-972 AKPTAEN
+972 
-979 LKESA
+979 
-984 FSFNKPSEE
+984 
-993 KPKESA
+993 
-999 FSFAKLSEEKAKEPA
+999 LSEEKAKEPA

-1152 NKPSEEKPKEP
+1152 NKPSDEKPKEP

-1297 STDFFTRL
+1297 STDFFKRL

-1562 PTCQKAPVQESDKG
+1562 PTCQKVPVQESDKG

>member
-90 VLCTLPLQPGTGDVL
+90 VLCTLPLQPGMGDVL

-770 KSEQADNVTFDLFKG
+770 KSEQADKVTFDLFKG

-913 KPFEEKPKESAFS
+913 KPFEEKPKE
-926 FNKPSEEKPK
+926 
-936 VPAFSFAKPPEEKP
+936 
-950 KESAFSFAK
+950 
-959 PSEEKAKEPALSF
+959 
-972 AKPTAEN
+972 
-979 LKESA
+979 
-984 FSFNKPSEE
+984 
-993 KPKESA
+993 
-999 FSFAKLSEEKAKEPA
+999 
-1014 FSFAKPTAENLKES
+1014 
-1028 AFSFAKPVEE
+1028 
-1038 KPKESA
+1038 
-1044 FFFNKP
+1044 
-1050 SDEKPKE
+1050 
-1057 PAFSFNKPSEEKPKV
+1057 
-1072 PAFSFNKPFEEKPK
+1072 
-1086 EAAFSFNKPSEEKP
+1086 AAFSFNKPSEEKP

-1116 ESAFSFTKPSDEKPK
+1116 ESAFSFTKPSD
-1131 EPAFSFA
+1131 
-1138 KPVEEKPKESAFSF
+1138 
-1152 NKPSEEKPKEP
+1152 EKPKEP

-1403 TRLRRS
+1403 TRLRRL

>member
-712 TPSVSSESSSKA
+712 TPSVLSESSSKA

-770 KSEQADNVTFDLFKG
+770 KSEQADKVTFDLFKG

-1105 SFNKPSEEKPK
+1105 SF
-1116 ESAFSFTKPSDEKPK
+1116 TKPSDEKPK

-1297 STDFFTRL
+1297 STDFFKRL

>member
-339 VLGFKDGWKA
+339 VLGFKNGWKA
-349 LVLEETSRPVLPF
+349 LALEETSRPVLPF
-362 LSGDDFCDSSPMAL
+362 LSGDEFCDSSPVAL
-376 ALDLTAEDPVPD
+376 ALDLTAEDPVSD

-430 YPGMITGQGAIS
+430 YPGMINGQAVIS
-442 HSPNASTNVSAS
+442 HSSNASTKAPAS

-463 HGSTTPNRTPTF
+463 HGCTAPNITPTF

-495 GQQSSFGSAF
+495 GQPSSFGSTF
-505 SNGSPFS
+505 SNGSAFS
-512 KFSASGAT
+512 KFGASGAAT
-520 AFGGGNALGQKQM
+520 FGGRDALGQKQTS
-533 PASGQ
+533 ASGQ
-538 STQPPSGPAPGQSSE
+538 SIQPSSGLASGQSSE
-553 PAFGSTSAFG
+553 PAFGSISAFG
-563 QLQKPTFGAASTFA
+563 QLEKPTFGTTSTFA
-577 RAQKPITGSNS
+577 RAQKPMTGTNS
-588 AFGQFSQQGT
+588 AFGQFSQQGST
-598 ASGLGPTAF
+598 SGFGSTAF

-654 EPVDEDAP
+654 EPVNEDAP
-662 KDSTFSFG
+662 KDATFSFG

-676 SKSNTPMSSQPS
+676 SKSSTPMSTQQS
-688 ANLNLSHQAK
+688 ANLNPSHQAK
-698 FPSEISQNSEPSKA
+698 VPSEINQSSASLKTTTSA
-712 TPSVSSESSSKA
+712 LSESSDKPA
-724 SQNDSD
+724 QNDSD
-730 NLEKAESQNF
+730 DLEKAEGQNF
-740 ENLESAIVDAKQ
+740 ENSESATVDTKQ
-752 DEAHEGNFA
+752 DEAHERNFA
-761 SLHDTPTVQ
+761 FTHDTPTGQ
-770 KSEQADNVTFDLFKG
+770 KSEQADKVIFESFKG
-785 KQENQT
+785 KQENQL
-791 SSFNES
+791 SSFDETCK
-797 GEGIKETEISPIKA
+797 GIKETGISPTKA
-811 AGNNLDAS
+811 AANKPEAS
-819 LSTLAKPSEEKPK
+819 PSTLVKPSE
-832 EPAFSIAKPSDEKP
+832 
-846 KESTSFFAQPTEK
+846 EK

-866 FSKPFEEKPKESAFS
+866 FSKP
-881 FAKPTAEKP
+881 T
-890 KESAFTFNKPSEE
+890 
-903 KAKQTAFSFN
+903 
-913 KPFEEKPKESAFS
+913 
-926 FNKPSEEKPK
+926 
-936 VPAFSFAKPPEEKP
+936 EEKP

-959 PSEEKAKEPALSF
+959 PSEEKP
-972 AKPTAEN
+972 
-979 LKESA
+979 KESA
-984 FSFNKPSEE
+984 FSFAKPSEE

-999 FSFAKLSEEKAKEPA
+999 FSFSKPSEEKPK
-1014 FSFAKPTAENLKES
+1014 KS
-1028 AFSFAKPVEE
+1028 AFSFAKPSEE
-1038 KPKESA
+1038 KT
-1044 FFFNKP
+1044 
-1050 SDEKPKE
+1050 KE
-1057 PAFSFNKPSEEKPKV
+1057 PSFSFSKPSEEKL
-1072 PAFSFNKPFEEKPK
+1072 EKK
-1086 EAAFSFNKPSEEKP
+1086 N
-1100 KESAF
+1100 
-1105 SFNKPSEEKPK
+1105 
-1116 ESAFSFTKPSDEKPK
+1116 
-1131 EPAFSFA
+1131 
-1138 KPVEEKPKESAFSF
+1138 PVE
-1152 NKPSEEKPKEP
+1152 SE
-1163 AFSFAKPVEEKP
+1163 VE
-1175 KESAFSFAK
+1175 F
-1184 PPEEKLEKNKTTGS
+1184 
-1198 DTEVFSHKASPE
+1198 FSHGPSSG
-1210 RLIESQKLSKGSEF
+1210 RQIDSQKLAKDSEF
-1224 GTNHA
+1224 DTYHA
-1229 AEPSS
+1229 AETTS

-1241 LPAIGVSLAESVP
+1241 LSAVGVSLTESVP

-1280 YAILEEELRTL
+1280 YAILEEELCTL
-1291 RRQTKQ
+1291 RKQTKR
-1297 STDFFTRL
+1297 STDFFKRL
-1305 RIPSTSPKSVD
+1305 RIPSTIPKSVA
-1316 DLSNAD
+1316 DLPKAD
-1322 AWVFGDVQ
+1322 SWVFGDIQ

-1335 TSEFLQAVIESED
+1335 TSELLQLVTESEA
-1348 QVAETRKHIA
+1348 QVAETRKRIA

-1363 QLKSEVKREE
+1363 QLKTEVKREE

-1403 TRLRRS
+1403 ARLRRS

-1416 LSELGEYFNGLQKS
+1416 LSELGEYFNGLQKFA
-1430 TLNAKQGQTT
+1430 LNAKQGQTT

>member
-168 VVYGMDLLSHEN
+168 VVYGMDLLSLEN

-712 TPSVSSESSSKA
+712 TPSVLSESSSKA

-770 KSEQADNVTFDLFKG
+770 KSEQADEVTFDLFKG

-846 KESTSFFAQPTEK
+846 KESTSVFAQPTEK

-866 FSKPFEEKPKESAFS
+866 FS
-881 FAKPTAEKP
+881 
-890 KESAFTFNKPSEE
+890 
-903 KAKQTAFSFN
+903 

-1086 EAAFSFNKPSEEKP
+1086 EA
-1100 KESAF
+1100 AF

>member
-65 INIYDLHVLRNTFTQ
+65 INIYDLHDLRNTFTQ

-257 FLVTYNTCS
+257 FLVTYNTCL

-316 MLRDWSPMKHFV
+316 MLRDWLPMKHFV

-512 KFSASGAT
+512 KFGASGAA

-654 EPVDEDAP
+654 EPVDEDVP

-712 TPSVSSESSSKA
+712 TPSVLSESSSKA

-730 NLEKAESQNF
+730 NLEKAEGQNF
-740 ENLESAIVDAKQ
+740 ENLESATVDTKQ

-770 KSEQADNVTFDLFKG
+770 KSEQADKVTFDRFKG
-785 KQENQT
+785 KQENQL

-819 LSTLAKPSEEKPK
+819 PPTLAKPSEEKPK
-832 EPAFSIAKPSDEKP
+832 EPAFSIAKPSEEKP

-866 FSKPFEEKPKESAFS
+866 FSKPLEEKPKESAFS

-903 KAKQTAFSFN
+903 KAKQT
-913 KPFEEKPKESAFS
+913 AFS

-984 FSFNKPSEE
+984 FSF
-993 KPKESA
+993 
-999 FSFAKLSEEKAKEPA
+999 
-1014 FSFAKPTAENLKES
+1014 
-1028 AFSFAKPVEE
+1028 AKPV
-1038 KPKESA
+1038 
-1044 FFFNKP
+1044 
-1050 SDEKPKE
+1050 
-1057 PAFSFNKPSEEKPKV
+1057 
-1072 PAFSFNKPFEEKPK
+1072 
-1086 EAAFSFNKPSEEKP
+1086 EEKP

-1105 SFNKPSEEKPK
+1105 SFNKPSEKPK
-1116 ESAFSFTKPSDEKPK
+1116 ESVFSFSKPSDEKPK

-1152 NKPSEEKPKEP
+1152 AKPSEEKPKEP
-1163 AFSFAKPVEEKP
+1163 AFSFAKPTAEKLKESAFSFAKPSEEKP
-1175 KESAFSFAK
+1175 KESAFSFAKPSEEKPKESAFSFAKPSEEKPKEPAFSFAKPSEEKPKESAFSFNK

-1241 LPAIGVSLAESVP
+1241 LPVVGVSLAESVP

-1305 RIPSTSPKSVD
+1305 RIPSTSPKSVA

-1335 TSEFLQAVIESED
+1335 TSELLQAVIESED

-1526 IWESK
+1526 IWKSK

-1538 ASQTKFISSV
+1538 ASQTKSISSV

-1562 PTCQKAPVQESDKG
+1562 PTCQKAPVQESDEG
-1576 KQSETLVMTEPS
+1576 KQSETQVMTEPS
-1588 TKNFLATAT
+1588 MKNFLATAT
-1597 PNGIHAHSPMQPRQ
+1597 PNGIHALSPMQPRQ

-1672 DYTEEE
+1672 DYTGEE
-1678 SYEDFDDDL
+1678 SYEDYDDDL

>member
-39 SSASVPTNMFCV
+39 SSASGPTNMFCV

-168 VVYGMDLLSHEN
+168 VVYGMDLLSLEN

-712 TPSVSSESSSKA
+712 TPSVLSESSSKA

-770 KSEQADNVTFDLFKG
+770 KSEQADKVTFDLFKG

-846 KESTSFFAQPTEK
+846 KESTSVFAQPTEK

-890 KESAFTFNKPSEE
+890 KESAFSFNKPSEE

-936 VPAFSFAKPPEEKP
+936 VPAFSFAKP
-950 KESAFSFAK
+950 
-959 PSEEKAKEPALSF
+959 SEENAKEPALSF

-999 FSFAKLSEEKAKEPA
+999 FSF
-1014 FSFAKPTAENLKES
+1014 
-1028 AFSFAKPVEE
+1028 
-1038 KPKESA
+1038 
-1044 FFFNKP
+1044 
-1050 SDEKPKE
+1050 
-1057 PAFSFNKPSEEKPKV
+1057 
-1072 PAFSFNKPFEEKPK
+1072 
-1086 EAAFSFNKPSEEKP
+1086 
-1100 KESAF
+1100 
-1105 SFNKPSEEKPK
+1105 
-1116 ESAFSFTKPSDEKPK
+1116 TKPSD
-1131 EPAFSFA
+1131 
-1138 KPVEEKPKESAFSF
+1138 
-1152 NKPSEEKPKEP
+1152 EKPKEP

>member
-168 VVYGMDLLSHEN
+168 VVYGMDLLSLEN

-712 TPSVSSESSSKA
+712 TPSVLSESSSKA

-770 KSEQADNVTFDLFKG
+770 KSEQADEVTFDLFKG

-846 KESTSFFAQPTEK
+846 KESTSVFAQPTEK

-950 KESAFSFAK
+950 KESTFSFAK

-999 FSFAKLSEEKAKEPA
+999 FSF
-1014 FSFAKPTAENLKES
+1014 
-1028 AFSFAKPVEE
+1028 
-1038 KPKESA
+1038 
-1044 FFFNKP
+1044 
-1050 SDEKPKE
+1050 
-1057 PAFSFNKPSEEKPKV
+1057 
-1072 PAFSFNKPFEEKPK
+1072 
-1086 EAAFSFNKPSEEKP
+1086 
-1100 KESAF
+1100 
-1105 SFNKPSEEKPK
+1105 
-1116 ESAFSFTKPSDEKPK
+1116 TKPSD
-1131 EPAFSFA
+1131 
-1138 KPVEEKPKESAFSF
+1138 
-1152 NKPSEEKPKEP
+1152 EKPKEP

-1513 INQAG
+1513 FNQAG

>member
-712 TPSVSSESSSKA
+712 TPSVLSESSSKA

-740 ENLESAIVDAKQ
+740 ENLESATVDAKQ

-770 KSEQADNVTFDLFKG
+770 KSEQADKVTFDLFKG

-791 SSFNES
+791 SSFNKS

-832 EPAFSIAKPSDEKP
+832 EPAFSIAKPSDERP

-1116 ESAFSFTKPSDEKPK
+1116 ESAFSFNKPSD
-1131 EPAFSFA
+1131 
-1138 KPVEEKPKESAFSF
+1138 
-1152 NKPSEEKPKEP
+1152 EKPKEP

-1297 STDFFTRL
+1297 STDFFKRL

>member
-228 EGDVKAVLPPP
+228 EGDFKAVLPPP

-512 KFSASGAT
+512 KFGASGAT

-712 TPSVSSESSSKA
+712 TPSVLSESSSKA

-740 ENLESAIVDAKQ
+740 ENLESAIVDAKP

-770 KSEQADNVTFDLFKG
+770 KSEQADKVTFDLFKG

-959 PSEEKAKEPALSF
+959 LSEEKAKEPAL
-972 AKPTAEN
+972 
-979 LKESA
+979 
-984 FSFNKPSEE
+984 
-993 KPKESA
+993 
-999 FSFAKLSEEKAKEPA
+999 
-1014 FSFAKPTAENLKES
+1014 SFAKPTAENLKES

-1116 ESAFSFTKPSDEKPK
+1116 ESAFSFTKPSD
-1131 EPAFSFA
+1131 
-1138 KPVEEKPKESAFSF
+1138 
-1152 NKPSEEKPKEP
+1152 EKPKEP

-1297 STDFFTRL
+1297 STDFFKRL

>member
-712 TPSVSSESSSKA
+712 TPSVLSESSSKA

-770 KSEQADNVTFDLFKG
+770 KSEQADKVTFDLFKG

-1044 FFFNKP
+1044 FSFNKP

-1057 PAFSFNKPSEEKPKV
+1057 PAFSFNRPSEEKPKV

-1116 ESAFSFTKPSDEKPK
+1116 ESAFSFTKPSD
-1131 EPAFSFA
+1131 
-1138 KPVEEKPKESAFSF
+1138 
-1152 NKPSEEKPKEP
+1152 EKPKEP

-1513 INQAG
+1513 FNQAG

>member
-454 IPPAFAESV
+454 IPAAFAESV

-512 KFSASGAT
+512 KFGASGAT
-520 AFGGGNALGQKQM
+520 AFGGGNALGQNQM

-712 TPSVSSESSSKA
+712 TPSVLSESSSKA

-770 KSEQADNVTFDLFKG
+770 KSEQADKVTFDLFKG

-959 PSEEKAKEPALSF
+959 
-972 AKPTAEN
+972 
-979 LKESA
+979 
-984 FSFNKPSEE
+984 
-993 KPKESA
+993 
-999 FSFAKLSEEKAKEPA
+999 LSEEKAKEPA

-1044 FFFNKP
+1044 FSFNKP

-1086 EAAFSFNKPSEEKP
+1086 EAAFSFNKPSEVKP

-1152 NKPSEEKPKEP
+1152 NKPSDEKPKEP

-1297 STDFFTRL
+1297 STDFFKRL

-1562 PTCQKAPVQESDKG
+1562 PTCQKVPVQESDKG

>member
-512 KFSASGAT
+512 KFGASGAT

-688 ANLNLSHQAK
+688 ANLNLSLQAK

-712 TPSVSSESSSKA
+712 TPSVLSESSSKT

-770 KSEQADNVTFDLFKG
+770 KSEQADKVTFDLFKG

-913 KPFEEKPKESAFS
+913 KPFEEKPKESALS

-936 VPAFSFAKPPEEKP
+936 VP
-950 KESAFSFAK
+950 AFSFAK

-1057 PAFSFNKPSEEKPKV
+1057 PAFSFNKPSEEKPK
-1072 PAFSFNKPFEEKPK
+1072 
-1086 EAAFSFNKPSEEKP
+1086 EA
-1100 KESAF
+1100 AF

-1305 RIPSTSPKSVD
+1305 RIPSTSPKSVA

>member
-168 VVYGMDLLSHEN
+168 VVYGMDLLSLEN

-712 TPSVSSESSSKA
+712 TPSVLSESSSKA

-770 KSEQADNVTFDLFKG
+770 KSEQADEVTFDLFKG

-846 KESTSFFAQPTEK
+846 KESTSVFAQPTEK

-913 KPFEEKPKESAFS
+913 KPFEEKPKEA
-926 FNKPSEEKPK
+926 
-936 VPAFSFAKPPEEKP
+936 
-950 KESAFSFAK
+950 
-959 PSEEKAKEPALSF
+959 
-972 AKPTAEN
+972 
-979 LKESA
+979 
-984 FSFNKPSEE
+984 
-993 KPKESA
+993 
-999 FSFAKLSEEKAKEPA
+999 
-1014 FSFAKPTAENLKES
+1014 
-1028 AFSFAKPVEE
+1028 
-1038 KPKESA
+1038 
-1044 FFFNKP
+1044 
-1050 SDEKPKE
+1050 
-1057 PAFSFNKPSEEKPKV
+1057 
-1072 PAFSFNKPFEEKPK
+1072 
-1086 EAAFSFNKPSEEKP
+1086 
-1100 KESAF
+1100 AF

-1116 ESAFSFTKPSDEKPK
+1116 ESAFSFTKPSD
-1131 EPAFSFA
+1131 
-1138 KPVEEKPKESAFSF
+1138 
-1152 NKPSEEKPKEP
+1152 EKPKEP

-1513 INQAG
+1513 FNQAG

>member
-454 IPPAFAESV
+454 IPAAFAESV

-512 KFSASGAT
+512 KFGASGAT
-520 AFGGGNALGQKQM
+520 AFGGGNALGQNQM

-712 TPSVSSESSSKA
+712 TPSVLSESSSKA

-770 KSEQADNVTFDLFKG
+770 KSEQADKVTFDLFKG

-832 EPAFSIAKPSDEKP
+832 EPAFSIAKPSDERP

-881 FAKPTAEKP
+881 F
-890 KESAFTFNKPSEE
+890 
-903 KAKQTAFSFN
+903 
-913 KPFEEKPKESAFS
+913 
-926 FNKPSEEKPK
+926 NKPSEEKPK
-936 VPAFSFAKPPEEKP
+936 VP
-950 KESAFSFAK
+950 AFSFAK

-999 FSFAKLSEEKAKEPA
+999 F
-1014 FSFAKPTAENLKES
+1014 
-1028 AFSFAKPVEE
+1028 
-1038 KPKESA
+1038 
-1044 FFFNKP
+1044 FFNKP

-1057 PAFSFNKPSEEKPKV
+1057 P
-1072 PAFSFNKPFEEKPK
+1072 
-1086 EAAFSFNKPSEEKP
+1086 
-1100 KESAF
+1100 AF

-1152 NKPSEEKPKEP
+1152 NKPSDEKPKEP

-1297 STDFFTRL
+1297 STDFFKRL

>member
-90 VLCTLPLQPGTGDVL
+90 VLCTLPLQPGMGDVL

-712 TPSVSSESSSKA
+712 TPSVLSESSSKA

-770 KSEQADNVTFDLFKG
+770 KSEQADKVTFDLFKG

-913 KPFEEKPKESAFS
+913 KPFEEKPKEA
-926 FNKPSEEKPK
+926 
-936 VPAFSFAKPPEEKP
+936 
-950 KESAFSFAK
+950 
-959 PSEEKAKEPALSF
+959 
-972 AKPTAEN
+972 
-979 LKESA
+979 
-984 FSFNKPSEE
+984 
-993 KPKESA
+993 
-999 FSFAKLSEEKAKEPA
+999 
-1014 FSFAKPTAENLKES
+1014 
-1028 AFSFAKPVEE
+1028 
-1038 KPKESA
+1038 
-1044 FFFNKP
+1044 
-1050 SDEKPKE
+1050 
-1057 PAFSFNKPSEEKPKV
+1057 
-1072 PAFSFNKPFEEKPK
+1072 
-1086 EAAFSFNKPSEEKP
+1086 
-1100 KESAF
+1100 AF

-1116 ESAFSFTKPSDEKPK
+1116 ESAFSFTKPSD
-1131 EPAFSFA
+1131 
-1138 KPVEEKPKESAFSF
+1138 
-1152 NKPSEEKPKEP
+1152 EKPKEP

-1297 STDFFTRL
+1297 STDFFKRL

>member
-538 STQPPSGPAPGQSSE
+538 STQPPSGPAPGQPSE

-712 TPSVSSESSSKA
+712 TPSVLSESSSKA

-770 KSEQADNVTFDLFKG
+770 KSEQADKVTFDLFKG

-959 PSEEKAKEPALSF
+959 
-972 AKPTAEN
+972 
-979 LKESA
+979 
-984 FSFNKPSEE
+984 
-993 KPKESA
+993 
-999 FSFAKLSEEKAKEPA
+999 LSEEKAKEPA

-1105 SFNKPSEEKPK
+1105 SF
-1116 ESAFSFTKPSDEKPK
+1116 TKPSDEKPK

-1152 NKPSEEKPKEP
+1152 NKPSDEKPKEP

-1297 STDFFTRL
+1297 STDFFKRL

-1562 PTCQKAPVQESDKG
+1562 PTCQKVPVQESDKG

>member
-90 VLCTLPLQPGTGDVL
+90 VLCTLPLQPGMGDVL

-481 GAVSQPAFGSTSAF
+481 GAVSQPAFGSKSAF

-984 FSFNKPSEE
+984 FSFNKPS
-993 KPKESA
+993 
-999 FSFAKLSEEKAKEPA
+999 
-1014 FSFAKPTAENLKES
+1014 
-1028 AFSFAKPVEE
+1028 
-1038 KPKESA
+1038 
-1044 FFFNKP
+1044 
-1050 SDEKPKE
+1050 D
-1057 PAFSFNKPSEEKPKV
+1057 
-1072 PAFSFNKPFEEKPK
+1072 
-1086 EAAFSFNKPSEEKP
+1086 
-1100 KESAF
+1100 
-1105 SFNKPSEEKPK
+1105 
-1116 ESAFSFTKPSDEKPK
+1116 
-1131 EPAFSFA
+1131 
-1138 KPVEEKPKESAFSF
+1138 
-1152 NKPSEEKPKEP
+1152 EKPKEP

>member
-168 VVYGMDLLSHEN
+168 VVYGMDLLSLEN

-712 TPSVSSESSSKA
+712 TPSVLSESSSKA

-770 KSEQADNVTFDLFKG
+770 KSEQADEVTFDLFKG

-846 KESTSFFAQPTEK
+846 KESTSVFAQPTEK

-959 PSEEKAKEPALSF
+959 
-972 AKPTAEN
+972 
-979 LKESA
+979 
-984 FSFNKPSEE
+984 
-993 KPKESA
+993 
-999 FSFAKLSEEKAKEPA
+999 LSEEKAKEPA

-1086 EAAFSFNKPSEEKP
+1086 EA
-1100 KESAF
+1100 AF

>member
-168 VVYGMDLLSHEN
+168 VVYGMDLLSLEN

-712 TPSVSSESSSKA
+712 TPSVLSESSSKA

-770 KSEQADNVTFDLFKG
+770 KSEQADEVTFDLFKG

-846 KESTSFFAQPTEK
+846 KESTSVFAQPTEK

-950 KESAFSFAK
+950 KESTFSFAK
-959 PSEEKAKEPALSF
+959 PSEEKAKEPAL
-972 AKPTAEN
+972 
-979 LKESA
+979 
-984 FSFNKPSEE
+984 
-993 KPKESA
+993 
-999 FSFAKLSEEKAKEPA
+999 
-1014 FSFAKPTAENLKES
+1014 SFAKPTAENLKES

-1105 SFNKPSEEKPK
+1105 SF
-1116 ESAFSFTKPSDEKPK
+1116 TKPSD
-1131 EPAFSFA
+1131 
-1138 KPVEEKPKESAFSF
+1138 
-1152 NKPSEEKPKEP
+1152 EKPKEP

-1513 INQAG
+1513 FNQAG